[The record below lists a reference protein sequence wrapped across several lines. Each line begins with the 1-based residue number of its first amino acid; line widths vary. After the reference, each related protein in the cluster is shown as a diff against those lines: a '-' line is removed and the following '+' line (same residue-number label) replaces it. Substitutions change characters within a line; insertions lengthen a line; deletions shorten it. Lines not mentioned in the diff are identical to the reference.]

1 MIYSAAVVSQGIKG
15 GEAPMKDTKPVN
27 SRRYT
32 GTFDIVNTTKENSG
46 RYRCIV
52 HSDKGVGVSS
62 YGELV
67 VKRESRR

>member
-1 MIYSAAVVSQGIKG
+1 
-15 GEAPMKDTKPVN
+15 MKDTKPVN

-67 VKRESRR
+67 VKRESRDGQPSYDPWVQSRK